1 MRRALRRNLH
11 LLAAVA
17 CGALLGSARL
27 NPMLGVAVIAA
38 VGYLIYRY
46 SMKGEPLGWVVEYAG
61 LSVASW
67 GVAATFLSP

>member
-1 MRRALRRNLH
+1 MRGELRKNLH

-17 CGALLGSARL
+17 CGALLGAARPHPL
-27 NPMLGVAVIAA
+27 LGVAVIAA
-38 VGYLIYRY
+38 MGYLVYRY
-46 SMKGEPLGWVVEYAG
+46 SMRGEPLGWVVEYAG